1 VWWWRERDI
10 SRSMVAL
17 VASLAALSLL
27 GLVSHVPQ
35 WLRGDN
41 GFDNVTPGLLVVGRD
56 ARGVATLGGGV
67 TVSLY
72 SDGMRVM
79 RGDDLLLQSVISG
92 SMLSAVQ
99 GRVEGSGTKRQERIE
114 RRFDNIRVDELVFLP
129 GRATYFGEV
138 FDGHGS
144 LPFTLRVELAGPVIR
159 LGVNINGADGVI
171 WHLDHR
177 PLTTGLPPALPAVN
191 LRGSARWLDPG
202 ALDGQAAYTSS
213 MGTDVGVGPQRV
225 ARGVDARPEG
235 RVDVHVWSDAASLTV
250 SSRARPQG

>member
-1 VWWWRERDI
+1 
-10 SRSMVAL
+10 
-17 VASLAALSLL
+17 
-27 GLVSHVPQ
+27 
-35 WLRGDN
+35 
-41 GFDNVTPGLLVVGRD
+41 
-56 ARGVATLGGGV
+56 
-67 TVSLY
+67 
-72 SDGMRVM
+72 
-79 RGDDLLLQSVISG
+79 
-92 SMLSAVQ
+92 
-99 GRVEGSGTKRQERIE
+99 
-114 RRFDNIRVDELVFLP
+114 VDELVFLP